1 MGNRLENRQQSSGHR
16 VGCAHHGYIR
26 MIFTMSSAF
35 WLLSSVFRLMSPC
48 LSSVIVHLSPFWCG
62 TVLSS
67 VVIWHQ
73 FFSTFISLTKVFSYS
88 QQENI
93 INRLIMFHCATL
105 FSCVLILLCVCP
117 KMCARWCCFRPNIA
131 AKFVNSTI
139 FARTYN
145 IIWTSALYRAMR
157 EKNESLY

>member
-93 INRLIMFHCATL
+93 INRLIMAPL
-105 FSCVLILLCVCP
+105 RDIIQLCSYSS
-117 KMCARWCCFRPNIA
+117 MCLSQN
-131 AKFVNSTI
+131 V
-139 FARTYN
+139 
-145 IIWTSALYRAMR
+145 RAMVLLSTQHSGQICKQHHFR
-157 EKNESLY
+157 THIQYNMDIRSVSGNERKE